1 LKDTIWKRSRNS
13 SAESLCINL
22 STLLADEG
30 AQALAER
37 TNQSKRVLIVSNEPA
52 ALGLLQADGMMNGY
66 RVETTVSGWEALE
79 RVQSGVGPDLVILAA
94 ADTEALHTLRWLRRV
109 RPDLS
114 IVLVS
119 RHENAEH
126 RKEAMRAG
134 AQDYL
139 VCSHAEQ
146 SWDTVICDYLSSD
159 QRTITEIAPEHIVHI
174 GDDMF
179 FVAASPA
186 MHRVRSQAELLA
198 QVNGPV
204 LIEGPAGSGKE
215 FVARLIHK
223 LSVRSG
229 FRFVKV
235 SCAALTGDL
244 LDAELFGYDRDSTVN
259 GQNTSS
265 KLELCQ
271 PGTLFLDEI
280 TAVPLSL
287 QEKMLRGLRE
297 GFFANKGTANRVQL
311 DIRIVAA
318 TAMNIDQAVAEKKL
332 REDLYYHL
340 SAFTVHVPPL
350 RQRRDEIPLL
360 LGHFMNQLSKRYGL
374 PPRGFSG
381 AVMEACQCY
390 TWPGNLNQLESF
402 VKRYLVAG
410 ETGNEL
416 ALDRNGDGPT
426 EISHGAASDVVSV
439 NVTPFKSIN
448 CEQSNFGLKSLLQS
462 VKGEAEKN
470 AIATALEQTHWN
482 RKAAA
487 RLLKVSYRSLLYK
500 IQQYHISPPEY
511 SSPQLTGNGWIG

>member
-1 LKDTIWKRSRNS
+1 VAEHTDQSR
-13 SAESLCINL
+13 
-22 STLLADEG
+22 
-30 AQALAER
+30 
-37 TNQSKRVLIVSNEPA
+37 RVLIVTNEPA
-52 ALGLLQADGMMNGY
+52 ALGLLHPDGMVNGY
-66 RVETTVSGWEALE
+66 RVETVVSGWEALE
-79 RVQSGVGPDLVILAA
+79 RVQSGIGPDLVMLAA
-94 ADTEALHTLRWLRRV
+94 ADAEALHTLRWLRRI

-114 IVLVS
+114 IILVS
-119 RHENAEH
+119 HHENAEH
-126 RKEAMRAG
+126 RREAMRAG

-146 SWDTVICDYLSSD
+146 PWDKVVCQYLVSD
-159 QRTITEIAPEHIVHI
+159 QTINSEIAAEHIVHI

-179 FVAASPA
+179 FVAASAA
-186 MHRVRSQAELLA
+186 MRRVRNQAELLA

-204 LIEGPAGSGKE
+204 LIEGPNGSGKE

-235 SCAALTGDL
+235 SCAALPGDV
-244 LDAELFGYDRDSTVN
+244 LDSELFGCDRVSAII
-259 GQNTSS
+259 GQNTAS
-265 KLELCQ
+265 KLELYE

-280 TAVPLSL
+280 TAMPLNL

-297 GFFANKGTANRVQL
+297 GFFANKGTANRGQL

-318 TAMNIDQAVAEKKL
+318 TEMNIDQAVAKKKL
-332 REDLYYHL
+332 REDLYYQL

-350 RQRRDEIPLL
+350 WQRRDEIPLL

-374 PPRGFSG
+374 PPRGFSD
-381 AVMEACQCY
+381 AVIEACRCY
-390 TWPGNLNQLESF
+390 SWPGNLNEMEAF

-410 ETGNEL
+410 EGGSEL
-416 ALDRNGDGPT
+416 ALDGNGNDST
-426 EISHGAASDVVSV
+426 AISGGAVSHAV
-439 NVTPFKSIN
+439 NVTPFMLIN
-448 CEQSNFGLKSLLQS
+448 CEQSTGLKSLLQN

-500 IQQYHISPPEY
+500 IQQYHISPPE
-511 SSPQLTGNGWIG
+511 SSSAQLTGNGWIA